1 MKTETFYYKIFF
13 KNIKDETEMGYTNWK
28 VDTKQRIIPFY
39 TTDNIKS
46 FIPYNRLVLI
56 QKSDEYIA
64 PVKEQVDKFLI

>member
-1 MKTETFYYKIFF
+1 
-13 KNIKDETEMGYTNWK
+13 MGYTNWK